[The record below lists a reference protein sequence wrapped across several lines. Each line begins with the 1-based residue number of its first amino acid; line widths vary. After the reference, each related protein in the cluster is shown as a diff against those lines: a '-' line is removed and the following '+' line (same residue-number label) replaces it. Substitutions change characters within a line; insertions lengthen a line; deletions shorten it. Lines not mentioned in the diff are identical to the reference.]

1 MKAMLNNPAIGRLI
15 QEKDRPILM
24 YLQDIDCVL
33 HTEGYG
39 YDLIFTF
46 EKNDYFKNDVLKKSF
61 KMTK

>member
-1 MKAMLNNPAIGRLI
+1 MH
-15 QEKDRPILM
+15 
-24 YLQDIDCVL
+24 LQDIDCTL